1 MTAYFLFLI
10 RVSVDNVI
18 NLFKPVPLNKR
29 YLLKILLVYFQNTC
43 HSANYRFCVC
53 HVFLFRILFL
63 WILCFL
69 KLRLMQRYSRNVLS
83 QALLLIKSNQIPK
96 FFIFTSTS
104 WSRYQRKK
112 FTQGISV
119 SLLWRFCFPII
130 PLFMQDHTI
139 QQKCGLFCRNPVRV
153 VCFRCTTRKT
163 IYSVHKHDFE

>member
-1 MTAYFLFLI
+1 M
-10 RVSVDNVI
+10 
-18 NLFKPVPLNKR
+18 
-29 YLLKILLVYFQNTC
+29 LVYFQKTC

-83 QALLLIKSNQIPK
+83 QVLLLIKLNQIAK

-119 SLLWRFCFPII
+119 SLLWGVSFPNYSLVYSCD
-130 PLFMQDHTI
+130 PGPCNSTEMW
-139 QQKCGLFCRNPVRV
+139 PVLSE
-153 VCFRCTTRKT
+153 CCTDGVL
-163 IYSVHKHDFE
+163 SLLN